1 MSNTNTTIAT
11 AKAVKQVKAT
21 KVAQTST
28 KGTSVKVATS
38 VARVSNKEV
47 AKANPT
53 PQVAKATQVP
63 AHLVSTTNKKEFRQ
77 SKQAVTKSYKDLI
90 GSISEMIKF
99 ILSSAE
105 GKQFTS
111 KLVSF
116 NEVELTPRNLL
127 SVAKDTE
134 KYLTQ
139 RFELA
144 DGTFETKVS
153 FDEQGK
159 PMNRTRFSIGTINNL
174 TERYFVKK
182 YNDSQVAKATF
193 KKGK

>member
-1 MSNTNTTIAT
+1 MSNKNTTPT
-11 AKAVKQVKAT
+11 VAKATKSPKAT

-38 VARVSNKEV
+38 VARFSPKEV

-53 PQVAKATQVP
+53 PQVAKATPVP

-153 FDEQGK
+153 FDESGK
-159 PMNRTRFSIGTINNL
+159 PMNRVRFSIGTINNL
-174 TERYFVKK
+174 TERYFLKK
-182 YNDSQVAKATF
+182 YNDSQVAKATH

>member
-1 MSNTNTTIAT
+1 MSNKSTPIAT
-11 AKAVKQVKAT
+11 AKAVKSSKAT

-38 VARVSNKEV
+38 VARVSLKEV
-47 AKANPT
+47 AKAIET
-53 PQVAKATQVP
+53 PKVAKATPVP

-77 SKQAVTKSYKDLI
+77 SKSAVTKSYKDLI

-116 NEVELTPRNLL
+116 NAIELTPKNLL

-159 PMNRTRFSIGTINNL
+159 PMNRNRFSIGTINNL

-182 YNDSQVAKATF
+182 YNDAQVAKATF

>member
-1 MSNTNTTIAT
+1 MSNKNTTPT
-11 AKAVKQVKAT
+11 VAKATKSSKAT
-21 KVAQTST
+21 KVAKTST
-28 KGTSVKVATS
+28 KGASAKVATS
-38 VARVSNKEV
+38 VARVSMKEV

-53 PQVAKATQVP
+53 PQVAKATQVS
-63 AHLVSTTNKKEFRQ
+63 AHLVSTTDKKEFRQ

-99 ILSSAE
+99 ILSSPE

-116 NEVELTPRNLL
+116 NGVELTPKNLL

-144 DGTFETKVS
+144 DGTYETKVS

-182 YNDSQVAKATF
+182 YNDSQVAKATH

>member
-1 MSNTNTTIAT
+1 MSNKNTTPT
-11 AKAVKQVKAT
+11 VAKATKSPKAT

-38 VARVSNKEV
+38 VARVSMKEV

-53 PQVAKATQVP
+53 PKVAKATPVP

-99 ILSSAE
+99 ILSSPE

-116 NEVELTPRNLL
+116 NGVELTPKNLL

-144 DGTFETKVS
+144 DGTYETKVS

-182 YNDSQVAKATF
+182 YNDSQVAKATH